1 MKKWIPL
8 VFLGGLLLLASCQ
21 QVPHTTTN
29 GTTEKEKVTVVLD
42 WTPNTNHTGL
52 YVAQEKGYFAEQGL
66 EVAIVQPPEDG
77 AASLVASKKADF
89 GISFQDYLVPAFATD
104 NPLPITAVA
113 ALVNHNTSGLL
124 SLSEKNIRSPKDLV
138 GHTYATWDLPIEQAI
153 IKNVVEADGGDFN
166 QVTMIP
172 STVLDVVGSLQ
183 TTSDSVWVFYAW
195 DGIGASVKGLDTH
208 YIAFRDL
215 NPVFDYYS
223 PVLIANNDVLTNKPE
238 LAKRFLTA
246 VKKGYE
252 FAVEQ
257 PEESAK
263 ILVAA
268 APELDAELVQA
279 SQAYL
284 SKEYIAD
291 APRWGYIDAERWNDF
306 YDWLYVEGLIDQ
318 EIPDNFGFDNEW
330 NHLPK

>member
-1 MKKWIPL
+1 M
-8 VFLGGLLLLASCQ
+8 
-21 QVPHTTTN
+21 
-29 GTTEKEKVTVVLD
+29 
-42 WTPNTNHTGL
+42 
-52 YVAQEKGYFAEQGL
+52 
-66 EVAIVQPPEDG
+66 
-77 AASLVASKKADF
+77 
-89 GISFQDYLVPAFATD
+89 
-104 NPLPITAVA
+104 
-113 ALVNHNTSGLL
+113 VNHNTSGLL

-166 QVTMIP
+166 QVIMIP